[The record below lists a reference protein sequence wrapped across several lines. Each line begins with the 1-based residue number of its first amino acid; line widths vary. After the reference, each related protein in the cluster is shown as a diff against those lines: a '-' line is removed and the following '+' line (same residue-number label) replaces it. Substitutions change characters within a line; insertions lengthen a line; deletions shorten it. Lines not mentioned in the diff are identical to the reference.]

1 MLVRLL
7 YVALGLLLI
16 AFLSIARHASA
27 EPYPSH
33 PLTLVVPFP
42 AGGPTDTLGRII
54 GERMT
59 RALGQSVVIDN
70 ASGAGGTVGTA
81 KVARAPTDGYT
92 ICVGQLNSHVFGPA
106 VYATPYDVVGDFEP
120 VGMIS
125 ISALM
130 MVGRADLPAKDLTEL
145 VAWMKARPE
154 PVTFATVGAGSPAHV
169 WTVGFTRLTGVRFQ
183 LIPYRGA
190 APSIQ
195 DMLAGRID
203 LTALEASNLLP
214 HVQAG
219 KMKAYALLTAR
230 RWRMAPDVPTMAE
243 QGFPGYE
250 MPFWTGLFV
259 RKGTPPEMIARLNA
273 ALVES
278 LNDAAVI
285 KRITEL
291 GQELPAADQRT
302 PEALG
307 ARHRADIEKWWPLV
321 KAAHIKV
328 E

>member
-1 MLVRLL
+1 MAPRVLALTLLVAVSLVR
-7 YVALGLLLI
+7 AAG
-16 AFLSIARHASA
+16 A

-81 KVARAPTDGYT
+81 KVARAPADGYT

-106 VYATPYDVVGDFEP
+106 VYTTPYDVVGDFEP

-125 ISALM
+125 ISGLM
-130 MVGRADLPAKDLTEL
+130 MVGRGNLPAKTLAEL
-145 VAWMKARPE
+145 VAWMKAKPE
-154 PVTFATVGAGSPAHV
+154 PATFATIGSGSPGNI
-169 WTVGFTRLTGVRFQ
+169 WTVGFTKMTGVHFQ

-190 APSIQ
+190 APAIQ

-219 KMKAYALLTAR
+219 KMKAYAILSAK
-230 RWRMAPDVPTMAE
+230 RWKMAPDVPTMAE

-259 RKGTPPEMIARLNA
+259 RKGTPPEAIARLNA

-278 LNDAAVI
+278 LNDPAVI
-285 KRITEL
+285 KRIDEL
-291 GQELPAADQRT
+291 GQDLPAPDQRT

-321 KAAHIKV
+321 KAANIKA

>member
-1 MLVRLL
+1 MTARSLVL
-7 YVALGLLLI
+7 
-16 AFLSIARHASA
+16 AFLALLFAPLASA
-27 EPYPSH
+27 EPFPSR
-33 PLTLVVPFP
+33 PVTFVVPFP
-42 AGGPTDTLGRII
+42 PGGPTDALGRLV

-59 RALGQSVVIDN
+59 RALGQTVIIDN

-81 KVARAPTDGYT
+81 KVARAAADGYT
-92 ICVGQLNSHVFGPA
+92 LCIGQLNSHVFGAA
-106 VYATPYDVVGDFEP
+106 VYNPPYDVLNDFEP

-130 MVGRADLPAKDLTEL
+130 MTGRAELPPNSFAEL
-145 VAWMKARPE
+145 VPWMKARPE
-154 PVTFATVGAGSPAHV
+154 PATFGTVGSGSPAHV
-169 WTVGFTRLTGVRFQ
+169 WTFGFTQATGVRFE

-190 APSIQ
+190 APTIQ

-219 KMKAYALLTAR
+219 KMKAYALLSAK
-230 RWRMAPDVPTMAE
+230 RWKIAPEIPTMAE
-243 QGFPGYE
+243 AGFPGYE

-259 RKGTPPEMIARLNA
+259 RKGTPPEAIARLNA

-278 LNDAAVI
+278 LADPALQ
-285 KRITEL
+285 KRLTDL
-291 GQELPAADQRT
+291 GQEIPSAAEQT
-302 PEALG
+302 PQGFG
-307 ARHRADIEKWWPLV
+307 ARHRADAEKWWPLI
-321 KAAHIKV
+321 KAANIKV

>member
-1 MLVRLL
+1 MTARSL
-7 YVALGLLLI
+7 VALTLAALAVVVPCAAWAQ
-16 AFLSIARHASA
+16 AFPDR
-27 EPYPSH
+27 PV
-33 PLTLVVPFP
+33 TMVVPFP
-42 AGGPTDTLGRII
+42 PGGPTDALGRIV

-59 RALGQSVVIDN
+59 RALGQSVIIEN

-81 KVARAPTDGYT
+81 KVARAAADGYT
-92 ICVGQLNSHVFGPA
+92 LCVGQLNSHVFGPA
-106 VYATPYDVVGDFEP
+106 VYPTPYDVLGDFEP

-130 MVGRADLPAKDLTEL
+130 MVGRADLPAANLAEL
-145 VAWMKARPE
+145 VAWMKSRSQPA
-154 PVTFATVGAGSPAHV
+154 TFATVGAGSPAHV
-169 WTVGFTRLTGVRFQ
+169 WTFGFTASTGVRFQ

-190 APSIQ
+190 APAIQ

-219 KMKAYALLTAR
+219 KMKAYALLSAAR
-230 RWRMAPDVPTMAE
+230 WKMAPDIPTLTE

-259 RKGTPPEMIARLNA
+259 RKGTPAEALARLNA

-278 LNDAAVI
+278 LADPALI
-285 KRITEL
+285 KRITDL
-291 GQELPAADQRT
+291 GQEIPPPAQRT
-302 PEALG
+302 PAALG

-321 KAAHIKV
+321 KAANIKA

>member
-1 MLVRLL
+1 MAARVLVLAL
-7 YVALGLLLI
+7 VAL
-16 AFLSIARHASA
+16 LSLARVAAA

-33 PLTLVVPFP
+33 PVTIVVPFP

-54 GERMT
+54 GDRMT
-59 RALGQSVVIDN
+59 RSLGQSVVIDN

-81 KVARAPTDGYT
+81 KVARAAADGYT

-106 VYATPYDVVGDFEP
+106 VYATPYDVVADFEP

-130 MVGRADLPAKDLTEL
+130 MIGRADLPAKDLTEL
-145 VAWMKARPE
+145 VAWMKAKPE
-154 PVTFATVGAGSPAHV
+154 PATFATVGAGSPAHV
-169 WTVGFTRLTGVRFQ
+169 WTVGFTRMTGARFQ

-203 LTALEASNLLP
+203 LSALEASNLLP

-219 KMKAYALLTAR
+219 KLKAYAILSTR
-230 RWRMAPDVPTMAE
+230 RWKMAPDIPTMAE
-243 QGFPGYE
+243 QGLSGYE

-259 RKGTPPEMIARLNA
+259 RKGTPPEAIARLNA

-278 LNDAAVI
+278 LDDPAVI

-291 GQELPAADQRT
+291 GQELPATDQRT
-302 PEALG
+302 PQALG

-321 KAAHIKV
+321 KAANIKV

>member
-1 MLVRLL
+1 MATRALVLALFAILSLVRGA
-7 YVALGLLLI
+7 V
-16 AFLSIARHASA
+16 A

-33 PLTLVVPFP
+33 PITLVVPFP
-42 AGGPTDTLGRII
+42 AGGPTDTLGRIV

-59 RALGQSVVIDN
+59 RSLGQSVVIDN

-81 KVARAPTDGYT
+81 KVARAPADGYT
-92 ICVGQLNSHVFGPA
+92 ICVGQLNSHVFGPS
-106 VYATPYDVVGDFEP
+106 VYATPYDVVADFEP

-125 ISALM
+125 VSALM
-130 MVGRADLPAKDLTEL
+130 MVGRADLPAKNLTEL
-145 VAWMKARPE
+145 VAWMKAKPE
-154 PVTFATVGAGSPAHV
+154 PATFATVGSGSPTHI
-169 WTVGFTRLTGVRFQ
+169 WTVGFTKMTGAQFQ

-190 APSIQ
+190 APAIQ

-203 LTALEASNLLP
+203 ATGLEASNLLP

-219 KMKAYALLTAR
+219 KMKALAILSAK

-243 QGFPGYE
+243 QGLPGYE

-259 RKGTPPEMIARLNA
+259 RKGTPPEVIARLNA

-278 LNDAAVI
+278 LNDPAVI
-285 KRITEL
+285 KRIDEL
-291 GQELPAADQRT
+291 GQELPAPDQRT

-321 KAAHIKV
+321 KAANIKA

>member
-1 MLVRLL
+1 MATRALVL
-7 YVALGLLLI
+7 ALFAVLSLARI
-16 AFLSIARHASA
+16 AAA

-33 PLTLVVPFP
+33 PITLVVPFP

-59 RALGQSVVIDN
+59 RSLGQSVVIDN

-81 KVARAPTDGYT
+81 KVARAPADGYT
-92 ICVGQLNSHVFGPA
+92 ICVGQLNSHVFGPS
-106 VYATPYDVVGDFEP
+106 VYATPYDVVADFEP
-120 VGMIS
+120 VGLIS

-145 VAWMKARPE
+145 VAWMKAKPE
-154 PVTFATVGAGSPAHV
+154 PATFATIGSGSPTHV
-169 WTVGFTRLTGVRFQ
+169 WTVGFTRMTGVRFQ

-190 APSIQ
+190 APAIQ

-203 LTALEASNLLP
+203 ATGLEASNLLP

-219 KMKAYALLTAR
+219 KMKAYAVLSAR
-230 RWRMAPDVPTMAE
+230 RWRLAPDVPTMAE
-243 QGFPGYE
+243 QGLPGYE

-259 RKGTPPEMIARLNA
+259 RKGTPPDMIARLNA

-278 LNDAAVI
+278 LDDPLVV

-291 GQELPAADQRT
+291 GQELPVPDQRT
-302 PEALG
+302 PQALG

-321 KAAHIKV
+321 KAANIKA

>member
-1 MLVRLL
+1 MAARVLVLAL
-7 YVALGLLLI
+7 VAL
-16 AFLSIARHASA
+16 LSLARVATA

-33 PLTLVVPFP
+33 PVTIVVPFP

-54 GERMT
+54 GDRMT
-59 RALGQSVVIDN
+59 RSLGQSVVIDN

-81 KVARAPTDGYT
+81 KVARAAADGYT

-106 VYATPYDVVGDFEP
+106 VYATPYDVVADFEP

-130 MVGRADLPAKDLTEL
+130 MIGRADLPAKDLTEL
-145 VAWMKARPE
+145 VAWMKAKPE
-154 PVTFATVGAGSPAHV
+154 PATFATVGAGSPAHV
-169 WTVGFTRLTGVRFQ
+169 WTVGFTRMTGARFQ

-203 LTALEASNLLP
+203 LSALEASNLLP

-219 KMKAYALLTAR
+219 KLKAYAILSTR
-230 RWRMAPDVPTMAE
+230 RWKMAPDIPTMAE
-243 QGFPGYE
+243 QGLSGYE

-259 RKGTPPEMIARLNA
+259 RKGTPPEAIARLNA

-278 LNDAAVI
+278 LDDPAVI

-291 GQELPAADQRT
+291 GQELPATDQRT
-302 PEALG
+302 PQALG

-321 KAAHIKV
+321 KAANIKV

>member
-1 MLVRLL
+1 MAARVLVLAL
-7 YVALGLLLI
+7 VAL
-16 AFLSIARHASA
+16 LSLARVATA

-33 PLTLVVPFP
+33 PVTIVVPFP

-54 GERMT
+54 GDRMT
-59 RALGQSVVIDN
+59 RSLGQSVVIDN

-81 KVARAPTDGYT
+81 KVARAAADGYT

-106 VYATPYDVVGDFEP
+106 VYATPYDVVADFEP

-130 MVGRADLPAKDLTEL
+130 MIGRADLPAKDLTEL
-145 VAWMKARPE
+145 VAWMKAKPE
-154 PVTFATVGAGSPAHV
+154 PATFATVGAGSPAHV
-169 WTVGFTRLTGVRFQ
+169 WTVGFTKMTGARFQ

-203 LTALEASNLLP
+203 LSALEASNLLP

-219 KMKAYALLTAR
+219 KLKAYAILSTR
-230 RWRMAPDVPTMAE
+230 RWKMAPDIPTMAE
-243 QGFPGYE
+243 QGLSGYE

-259 RKGTPPEMIARLNA
+259 RKGTPPEAIARLNA

-278 LNDAAVI
+278 LDDPAVI

-291 GQELPAADQRT
+291 GQELPATDQRT
-302 PEALG
+302 PQALG
-307 ARHRADIEKWWPLV
+307 ARHRADIEKWWQLV
-321 KAAHIKV
+321 KAANIKV

>member
-1 MLVRLL
+1 MAARVLVLAL
-7 YVALGLLLI
+7 VAL
-16 AFLSIARHASA
+16 LSLARVAAA

-33 PLTLVVPFP
+33 PVTIVVPFP

-54 GERMT
+54 GDRMT
-59 RALGQSVVIDN
+59 RSLGQSVVIDN

-81 KVARAPTDGYT
+81 KVARAPADGYT

-106 VYATPYDVVGDFEP
+106 VYATPYDVVADFEP

-130 MVGRADLPAKDLTEL
+130 MIGRADLPAKDLTEL
-145 VAWMKARPE
+145 VAWMKAKPE
-154 PVTFATVGAGSPAHV
+154 PATFATVGAGSPAHV
-169 WTVGFTRLTGVRFQ
+169 WTVGFTRMTGARFQ

-203 LTALEASNLLP
+203 LSALEASNLLP

-219 KMKAYALLTAR
+219 KLKAYAILSTR
-230 RWRMAPDVPTMAE
+230 RWKMAPDIPTMAE
-243 QGFPGYE
+243 QGLSGYE
-250 MPFWTGLFV
+250 IPFWTGLFV
-259 RKGTPPEMIARLNA
+259 RKGTPPEAIARLNA

-278 LNDAAVI
+278 LDDPAVI

-291 GQELPAADQRT
+291 GQELPATDQRT
-302 PEALG
+302 PQALG

-321 KAAHIKV
+321 KAANIKV

>member
-1 MLVRLL
+1 V
-7 YVALGLLLI
+7 VA
-16 AFLSIARHASA
+16 
-27 EPYPSH
+27 
-33 PLTLVVPFP
+33 
-42 AGGPTDTLGRII
+42 
-54 GERMT
+54 
-59 RALGQSVVIDN
+59 
-70 ASGAGGTVGTA
+70 
-81 KVARAPTDGYT
+81 
-92 ICVGQLNSHVFGPA
+92 
-106 VYATPYDVVGDFEP
+106 DFEP

-130 MVGRADLPAKDLTEL
+130 MIGRADLAAKDLTEL
-145 VAWMKARPE
+145 VLWMKAKPE
-154 PVTFATVGAGSPAHV
+154 PATFATVGAGSPAHV
-169 WTVGFTRLTGVRFQ
+169 WTVGFTKMTGARFQ

-203 LTALEASNLLP
+203 LSALEASNLLP

-219 KMKAYALLTAR
+219 KLKAYAILSAR
-230 RWRMAPDVPTMAE
+230 RWKMAPDIPTMAE
-243 QGFPGYE
+243 QGLSGYE

-259 RKGTPPEMIARLNA
+259 RKGTPPEAIARLNA

-278 LNDAAVI
+278 LDDPAVI

-291 GQELPAADQRT
+291 GQELPATDQRT
-302 PEALG
+302 PQALG

-321 KAAHIKV
+321 KAANIKV

>member
-1 MLVRLL
+1 MAARVLVLAL
-7 YVALGLLLI
+7 VAL
-16 AFLSIARHASA
+16 LSLARVAAA

-33 PLTLVVPFP
+33 PVTIVVPFP

-54 GERMT
+54 GDRMT
-59 RALGQSVVIDN
+59 RSLGQSVVIDN

-81 KVARAPTDGYT
+81 KVARAAADGYT

-106 VYATPYDVVGDFEP
+106 VYATPYDVVADFEP

-130 MVGRADLPAKDLTEL
+130 MIGRADLPAKDLTEL
-145 VAWMKARPE
+145 VAWMKAKPE
-154 PVTFATVGAGSPAHV
+154 PATFATVGAGSPAHV
-169 WTVGFTRLTGVRFQ
+169 WTVGFTRMTGARFQ

-203 LTALEASNLLP
+203 LSALEASNLLP

-219 KMKAYALLTAR
+219 KLKAYAILSAR
-230 RWRMAPDVPTMAE
+230 RWKMAPDIPTMAE
-243 QGFPGYE
+243 QGLSGYE

-259 RKGTPPEMIARLNA
+259 RKGTPPEAIARLNA

-278 LNDAAVI
+278 LDDPAVI

-291 GQELPAADQRT
+291 GQELPATDQRT
-302 PEALG
+302 PQALG

-321 KAAHIKV
+321 KAANIKV

>member
-1 MLVRLL
+1 MAARVLVLAL
-7 YVALGLLLI
+7 VAL
-16 AFLSIARHASA
+16 LSLARVAAA

-33 PLTLVVPFP
+33 PVTIVVPFP

-54 GERMT
+54 GDRMT
-59 RALGQSVVIDN
+59 RSLGQSVVIDN

-81 KVARAPTDGYT
+81 KVARAPADGYT

-106 VYATPYDVVGDFEP
+106 VYATPYDVVADFEP

-130 MVGRADLPAKDLTEL
+130 MIGRADLPAKDLTEL
-145 VAWMKARPE
+145 VAWMKAKPE
-154 PVTFATVGAGSPAHV
+154 PATFATVGAGSPAHV
-169 WTVGFTRLTGVRFQ
+169 WTVGFTRMTGARFQ

-203 LTALEASNLLP
+203 LSALEASNLLP

-219 KMKAYALLTAR
+219 KLKAYAILSTR
-230 RWRMAPDVPTMAE
+230 RWKMAPDIPTMAE
-243 QGFPGYE
+243 QGLSGYE

-259 RKGTPPEMIARLNA
+259 RKGTPPEAIARLNA

-278 LNDAAVI
+278 LDDPAVI

-291 GQELPAADQRT
+291 GQELPATDQRT
-302 PEALG
+302 PQALG

-321 KAAHIKV
+321 KAANIKV